1 MASFRSLY
9 RDAEGTLGPAEW
21 ARASALPVGI
31 AVAMTALAYL
41 VSPGPRDLAT
51 QPFVSASIVAVHAYL
66 MIYGFALILLAVMQY
81 FVSAKRFRDLGRPPG
96 LAGLAPFALL
106 LAGAAAWFQP
116 RSEGAMPEW
125 AVWPF
130 YLVALG
136 VIVWNVIELGFL
148 ERRSK
153 P

>member
-9 RDAEGTLGPAEW
+9 RDAEGSLGPAEW
-21 ARASALPVGI
+21 RRASLLPVGV
-31 AVAMTALAYL
+31 ALAMTALAL
-41 VSPGPRDLAT
+41 AVAPGPRDLGS
-51 QPFVSASIVAVHAYL
+51 QPFFSVSIFAVHAYL
-66 MIYGFALILLAVMQY
+66 MLYGFALILLAVMQY

-96 LAGLAPFALL
+96 LAGLAPLALL

-130 YLVALG
+130 YGVALL
-136 VIVWNVIELGFL
+136 VVAWNVFELGFVN
-148 ERRSK
+148 RRG
-153 P
+153 